1 MQIKMFAL
9 GQVATNCYLFWEEGS
24 THCAV
29 VDPADHGDKI
39 AELIQK
45 LGLEPVAI
53 LLTHSHFDHILGIK
67 GLREVWPQLPIYCHP
82 ADIPEETTTR
92 TFGQTFP
99 TVAAF
104 APVTPYGEGDKV
116 AVGPLVAEVLHT
128 PGHTKGSVTLRV
140 GEVLFTGDTLFR
152 GSMGRTDLPGGS
164 MKEIMESLARLG
176 RLEGDYQVCP
186 GHDRT
191 STLDTER
198 AINYYMLEAM
208 GVR

>member
-1 MQIKMFAL
+1 MQIKMFPL
-9 GQVATNCYLFWEEGS
+9 GQVDTNCYLFWEEG
-24 THCAV
+24 HPQCGV
-29 VDPADHGDKI
+29 VDPSDRGDKI
-39 AELIQK
+39 AEIIRE

-67 GLREVWPQLPIYCHP
+67 GLREVWPELPIYCHP
-82 ADIPEETTTR
+82 DDIDEGTTTR
-92 TFGQTFP
+92 LFGQTFP
-99 TVAAF
+99 TVTAF
-104 APVTPYGEGDKV
+104 APVTPYEEGDTV
-116 AVGPLVAEVLHT
+116 AIGPLTAHVLHT
-128 PGHTKGSVTLRV
+128 PGHTRGSVTLRV

-164 MKEIMESLARLG
+164 MEQIMQSLARLG

-191 STLDTER
+191 TTMDTER
-198 AINYYMLEAM
+198 VINYYMLEAM